1 MQTCKGDTDVT
12 PKPGQKHGNIGK
24 GQQGQT
30 LSLTAH
36 PPDRYR
42 GMGMG
47 TGVVLLGAGMTYNTT
62 INPSESTERLLNAVD
77 SELQRVD

>member
-1 MQTCKGDTDVT
+1 
-12 PKPGQKHGNIGK
+12 
-24 GQQGQT
+24 
-30 LSLTAH
+30 
-36 PPDRYR
+36 
-42 GMGMG
+42 MGMG